1 MKTISRRLLA
11 ALVAT
16 SFVLSA
22 ALPIF
27 PPMAMAADPLP
38 LLINCQGRL
47 HDGDDL
53 MNGNVKMTLRIF
65 NQLSGGAPMYEDSA
79 NVEVVDGL
87 YSTFLGDDTTRGNLL
102 EALGAGEAY
111 LEVTAGGTTFAPRER
126 MVTVPYAVIA
136 KAVVREGITEEMVSQ
151 GAVVERHLGKGSISA
166 DKLAVDSVTAEKILN
181 GTITPEKFANVP
193 WSTSGNAGQDGKILV
208 LGTLDN
214 TPLDISVAGRRAI
227 RILPHVLTASIV
239 GGHPSNEVGKGAG
252 GAVVAGGGT
261 ADAPNRANGDFVFI
275 GSGEGNEANG
285 AHSAIGGGWDNKTT
299 GNRSFIGGGRN
310 NQANLAGGAIGGGY
324 SNVVNN
330 TYATVAGGFNNLAEG
345 YASSVGGG
353 WANAATGEVANVG
366 GGMQNRAMADA
377 SSVGGGF
384 QNTAAGYGARVGGGQ
399 NNSAIGDFSFVGGG
413 TNNVA
418 RGAGSA
424 IPAGSDNEAL
434 ADYAIAAGRGA
445 VAMHPNSFVF
455 SDGQKGQFAS
465 SAANQVLL
473 RASGGVGI
481 GTSTPSE
488 QLEVVGNVK
497 ADSIIAKS
505 FIGDGSNLTGIQQGL
520 QPNSIQPQHLAD
532 GFVLP
537 ADKIQGGALTRN
549 AALGGVLQGTL
560 DQAQLVPG
568 SITRDMLAADARTID
583 PGSITA
589 AQLADGVIPVV
600 PDLAGLADAIE
611 ESVSDVWKLGGNA
624 NVQPGKE
631 FIGTTDNSPIELRA
645 NNLGALWLVPVE
657 DGVGIAA
664 GASVAS
670 VHKNSFVFSGDPNAP
685 ASTTRD
691 GQVLLMAPN
700 NVGINT
706 DNPSEALTVGGTV
719 KADGF
724 VGDGSGLTN
733 LPIPALP
740 ENLLTAGSNFEGDV
754 TGPAAALKL
763 RTGIVGLD
771 HLTPELRTQ
780 IEAGATKAAA
790 EAMVAEVDTL
800 RGEIDT
806 KLTAADAAVD
816 QRIAESA
823 ALNAQ
828 TLLKQVDTR
837 ISSATQ
843 AATATFE
850 AGDSLLG
857 KVDEKIALAQNQM
870 DERIVMVQQAGQKD
884 MLEKLNE
891 RVAEVAQQATATGPE
906 LMAQVDQ
913 KIGAVDAKVD
923 GALQAATEAAT
934 IAKTEASGVLEQ
946 VDQKLGAID
955 QKIGAVDAKADGAME
970 AAMAAKTSAAGVIGQ
985 VDAKIETAQSQM
997 DERIVLVQQA
1007 SQKELIAQMNERVAA
1022 VAQQATATGPE
1033 LMAQVDQ
1040 KIGEVNQRFGSVDQK
1055 ISTVDSK
1062 ADGALQAAT
1071 EAKSAATGLLGQVDA
1086 KIGAAQTQMD
1096 ERIVLVQQA
1105 SQKDLLAQMNE
1116 RVAAVAQQATAT
1128 GPELMAQVDQKIAT
1142 VDRKADGAL
1151 QAAMEAKTTA
1161 AGVSG
1166 QVDAK
1171 IEAAQTQMDERIVLV
1186 QQAAQKDLLAQMNER
1201 VAAVA
1206 QQATATGPELMAQVD
1221 QKIATVDRKAD
1232 GALQAAME
1240 AKTTAAGVSGQVDAK
1255 IEAAQSQMDERILLV
1270 QQAAQKDLLAQMNAR
1285 VAAVAQQATATGP
1298 ELMAQVDQ
1306 KFGAVDAKVST
1317 AMQAANE
1324 ASGAAANA
1332 QSIAA
1337 GVLGQVDQKIAANQ
1351 AAATQGLLGTVDS
1364 KIKAAQ
1370 NQMDERIIL
1379 VQEASQKEL
1388 LAKMNERVAQV
1399 AQQAS
1404 ATGPQVLAQVDQKL
1418 NEKLAL
1424 VDQKVA
1430 AADAAARSASTKS
1443 GDLLA
1448 QVDQRI
1454 AANTQGVLGTVDEK
1468 LALAQAQM
1476 DERIVLVQDASQKDM
1491 LNTIDQRIANVAA
1504 QAKATG
1510 PEILAQM
1517 NQKLSL
1523 VDQQVAG
1530 AQAVANSLSLEVD
1543 GKIATGQ
1550 ASLAQ
1555 SILGQ
1560 VDSKIATAQV
1570 QADERVIAL
1579 QNANAKELLDQVNNI
1594 VDQKVAV
1601 ANQQVSA
1608 SVGAQIAANKGT
1620 SGPEVLAQ
1628 VDQKIAVAK
1637 NQMDARILDVQSAAG
1652 TDLLASVDRKI
1663 AGISAGIPNTTDLLG
1678 QVDQRISAS
1687 QVRANQDLLAQVDQ
1701 KLGQATANLPSSAA
1715 LMAQVDQ
1722 KIAGAT
1728 ADLPNT
1734 AALLAQ
1740 VNEKVATAAAAVA
1753 PPADLLQQVD
1763 LRIDAASTRNRQ
1775 DMLAAVDQ
1783 RLATAT
1789 TKFASAPDTA
1799 MMNQTIAQSI
1809 SDAQARNNQQIL
1821 SQLSAQVDSK
1831 IASARPALPSGIRV
1845 QDATDG
1851 PNVILGNSANE
1862 IGGGVSS
1869 SVIAGGGAK
1878 TRPNRITSNYS
1889 TISGG
1894 QGNSAS
1900 ALTSTIGGG
1909 EKNTAQGIGS
1919 TIGGGNANQTSG
1931 EFASIGGGAANKAF
1945 GKFSTVGGGYG
1956 NQATGTGATVIGG
1969 EKNEAAGDFSVA
1981 AGRNARALHPGS
1993 IVLADSGDSPV
2004 ASSAANQLIARASGG
2019 TFIFSSAS
2027 SGVSLPPGAGS
2038 WNNLSDRHAKKDFET
2053 VDAREVLAKVEALPI
2068 YKYQYKSQDGVP
2080 HMGPVAQ
2087 DFSAAFALGQDNRHI
2102 NTLDAD
2108 GVALAAI
2115 QGLSQRLSERDAQ
2128 VEMLEKQ
2135 VLILAESLQKLLDK

>member
-1171 IEAAQTQMDERIVLV
+1171 IEAAQTQMDERI
-1186 QQAAQKDLLAQMNER
+1186 
-1201 VAAVA
+1201 
-1206 QQATATGPELMAQVD
+1206 
-1221 QKIATVDRKAD
+1221 
-1232 GALQAAME
+1232 
-1240 AKTTAAGVSGQVDAK
+1240 
-1255 IEAAQSQMDERILLV
+1255 LLV